1 MQFERKREIMD
12 NLLLFAQKESLNEKQ
27 KKAFL
32 KIVKELP
39 KGTNLQKERF
49 IMYFGLDKTKGKR
62 KKICESY
69 LQRMSN
75 VQAGN
80 VSTLNKRTDGT
91 MYEVY
96 LLWRINTRCVAKFR

>member
-49 IMYFGLDKTKGKR
+49 IMYLIKQREKE
-62 KKICESY
+62 KKFVKCLKFIIVQHQPLENRLCLLEIC
-69 LQRMSN
+69 
-75 VQAGN
+75 
-80 VSTLNKRTDGT
+80 
-91 MYEVY
+91 
-96 LLWRINTRCVAKFR
+96 

>member
-1 MQFERKREIMD
+1 MQFERKSEIMD

-62 KKICESY
+62 KKICEMSKIY
-69 LQRMSN
+69 NCTASAVRESVMSIRNLLMRMPNEKIEMLQKIM
-75 VQAGN
+75 
-80 VSTLNKRTDGT
+80 
-91 MYEVY
+91 EE
-96 LLWRINTRCVAKFR
+96 

>member
-1 MQFERKREIMD
+1 MQFERKRNIMD

-62 KKICESY
+62 KKFVKCLKFIIVQHQPSENRLCLLEIC
-69 LQRMSN
+69 
-75 VQAGN
+75 
-80 VSTLNKRTDGT
+80 
-91 MYEVY
+91 
-96 LLWRINTRCVAKFR
+96 

>member
-49 IMYFGLDKTKGKR
+49 IMYFGLDKTKCKNTDFNR
-62 KKICESY
+62 LQENYKKVPKK
-69 LQRMSN
+69 QR
-75 VQAGN
+75 
-80 VSTLNKRTDGT
+80 T
-91 MYEVY
+91 
-96 LLWRINTRCVAKFR
+96 RIDFKPFLFLRHIVCCL

>member
-39 KGTNLQKERF
+39 K
-49 IMYFGLDKTKGKR
+49 
-62 KKICESY
+62 
-69 LQRMSN
+69 
-75 VQAGN
+75 
-80 VSTLNKRTDGT
+80 
-91 MYEVY
+91 
-96 LLWRINTRCVAKFR
+96 

>member
-1 MQFERKREIMD
+1 MD

-62 KKICESY
+62 KSEYS
-69 LQRMSN
+69 
-75 VQAGN
+75 
-80 VSTLNKRTDGT
+80 
-91 MYEVY
+91 
-96 LLWRINTRCVAKFR
+96 RCNFGFKCAFGR

>member
-1 MQFERKREIMD
+1 MNTM
-12 NLLLFAQKESLNEKQ
+12 KE
-27 KKAFL
+27 
-32 KIVKELP
+32 
-39 KGTNLQKERF
+39 
-49 IMYFGLDKTKGKR
+49 

-91 MYEVY
+91 IYKVY
-96 LLWRINTRCVAKFR
+96 

>member
-62 KKICESY
+62 KKICEIYNCTASAVRESVMSIRNLLMRMPNEKIEM
-69 LQRMSN
+69 LQKIM
-75 VQAGN
+75 
-80 VSTLNKRTDGT
+80 
-91 MYEVY
+91 EE
-96 LLWRINTRCVAKFR
+96 

>member
-49 IMYFGLDKTKGKR
+49 IMYFGLDKTKGK
-62 KKICESY
+62 KICEMSKIY
-69 LQRMSN
+69 NCTASAVRESVMSIRNLLMRMPNEKIEMLQKIM
-75 VQAGN
+75 
-80 VSTLNKRTDGT
+80 
-91 MYEVY
+91 EE
-96 LLWRINTRCVAKFR
+96 

>member
-49 IMYFGLDKTKGKR
+49 IMYFGLDKTTGKR
-62 KKICESY
+62 KKICE
-69 LQRMSN
+69 MSII
-75 VQAGN
+75 VQHQPLEN
-80 VSTLNKRTDGT
+80 RLC
-91 MYEVY
+91 
-96 LLWRINTRCVAKFR
+96 LLEIC

>member
-49 IMYFGLDKTKGKR
+49 IMYFGLD
-62 KKICESY
+62 
-69 LQRMSN
+69 
-75 VQAGN
+75 
-80 VSTLNKRTDGT
+80 
-91 MYEVY
+91 
-96 LLWRINTRCVAKFR
+96 

>member
-49 IMYFGLDKTKGKR
+49 IMYFGLDKTKFIIVQHQPLENR
-62 KKICESY
+62 LCLLEIC
-69 LQRMSN
+69 
-75 VQAGN
+75 
-80 VSTLNKRTDGT
+80 
-91 MYEVY
+91 
-96 LLWRINTRCVAKFR
+96 